1 MEKKAGKR
9 TVLLVTTSASFLTPF
24 MGSSVNLALPSIG
37 KELAMDAI
45 LLTWISTSYLLA
57 AAIFLVPTG
66 RVADLYGRKKIF
78 SYGIMLFTA
87 SSFLLGIS
95 NSSAMFIALRILQ
108 GGGGAMIFGTGTAI
122 LTSVF
127 PPGEKGKP
135 WGSMSP
141 RFIWAFP
148 WDHLLGDS

>member
-1 MEKKAGKR
+1 MMEKKGSKNA
-9 TVLLVTTSASFLTPF
+9 VLLVTTSASFLTPF

-57 AAIFLVPTG
+57 AAIFLVPMG

-95 NSSAMFIALRILQ
+95 NS
-108 GGGGAMIFGTGTAI
+108 
-122 LTSVF
+122 
-127 PPGEKGKP
+127 PPCSSLCASFKGSEGP
-135 WGSMSP
+135 
-141 RFIWAFP
+141 
-148 WDHLLGDS
+148 